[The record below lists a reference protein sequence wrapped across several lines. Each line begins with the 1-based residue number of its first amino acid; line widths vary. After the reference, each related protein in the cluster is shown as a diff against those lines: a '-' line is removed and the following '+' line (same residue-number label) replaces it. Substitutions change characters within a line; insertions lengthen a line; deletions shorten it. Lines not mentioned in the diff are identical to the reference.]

1 MPADIRPV
9 TERFAVASQLSPDDV
24 AGLAGRYVL
33 LINNRPDGEETGQP
47 CGEEIEAAAQAAGL
61 AYAAVP
67 IAGLPGPG
75 EIAAVRDAVAA
86 ADGPVLAFCR
96 SGMRSIVAWAAGE
109 ADQGRAPDE
118 LRRLGADAGYDLGPP
133 LQRLLGR

>member
-1 MPADIRPV
+1 LRAWRPLRPADQQPSR
-9 TERFAVASQLSPDDV
+9 RR
-24 AGLAGRYVL
+24 G
-33 LINNRPDGEETGQP
+33 DGP
-47 CGEEIEAAAQAAGL
+47 ACGEEIEAAAQAAGL

-96 SGMRSIVAWAAGE
+96 SGMRSIVAWAAAKPIRG
-109 ADQGRAPDE
+109 ARRTSCGGWAPTLVTTWALPCSVSWTVDP
-118 LRRLGADAGYDLGPP
+118 LRPRI
-133 LQRLLGR
+133 